1 MKLQYHIITSIPISF
16 AIYFYFNSISAALIS
31 FLSGVFIDIDHILD
45 YILHGKFSLHLKD
58 YYLFSLERQFSKIYL
73 FFHSFE
79 IMILLWIIISYFK
92 LNLFWI
98 AFVIGLTQHLI
109 LDCIFN
115 SYIVLINPLAY
126 FFAFRAAKG
135 FRKELLFKEIE
146 EA

>member
-1 MKLQYHIITSIPISF
+1 MKPEHHIIASIVVSS
-16 AIYFYFNSISAALIS
+16 AIYFFFNSISAALIS
-31 FLSGVFIDIDHILD
+31 FVSGVFIDIDHFLD

-79 IMILLWIIISYFK
+79 IIILLWVMISYFK
-92 LNLFWI
+92 LNLFRI

-109 LDCIFN
+109 LDSIFN
-115 SYIVLINPLAY
+115 SYTVLINPLAY